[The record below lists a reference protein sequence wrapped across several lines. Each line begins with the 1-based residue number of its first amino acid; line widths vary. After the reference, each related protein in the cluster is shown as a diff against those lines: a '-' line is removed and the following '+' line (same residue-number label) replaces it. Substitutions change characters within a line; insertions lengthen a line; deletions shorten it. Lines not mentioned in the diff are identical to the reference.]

1 MSRPLRIQYPGAVY
15 HIINRGRARQP
26 TFVDETDYRAFL
38 DILAEAHRQW
48 GIEVF
53 AYSLREIII
62 ICVLELRGETSPGS
76 CATSTA
82 SIPSDSTGAI
92 GAMGHCFGAA
102 IRAFSSMPMNIWRRW
117 YATFI

>member
-15 HIINRGRARQP
+15 HIMNRGRARQP

-38 DILAEAHRQW
+38 KTFAEAHGLW

-53 AYSLREIII
+53 AY
-62 ICVLELRGETSPGS
+62 CVCELRKETSPGS

-82 SIPSDSTGAI
+82 PIPSVSRRSDRFLIDDPSSLSLTQQVKLP
-92 GAMGHCFGAA
+92 CSEVQDDPAA
-102 IRAFSSMPMNIWRRW
+102 RSL
-117 YATFI
+117 